1 MASPRIRTLIIN
13 TEQPQHLVMF
23 WSSFLEVDIKQDDPG
38 SGIVWLQPDTDGG
51 VNLGFQRVHAKLGH
65 HTETH
70 LDIAVSGLDHALR
83 RIEELG
89 GRLVQRNTLDSG
101 FEWRVCADPD
111 GNEFCIFVGH

>member
-23 WSSFLEVDIKQDDPG
+23 WASFLEVDIKEGDAD
-38 SGIVWLQPDTDGG
+38 SGIVWLNPDTDGG

-70 LDIAVSGLDHALR
+70 LDISVSGLEHAQR

-89 GRLVQRNTLDSG
+89 GRLVQRHALDHG

-111 GNEFCIFVGH
+111 GNEFCIFTEH

>member
-1 MASPRIRTLIIN
+1 MPSPRIRTVVIN

-23 WSSFLEVDIKQDDPG
+23 WSSFLEVDIQQDDEDE
-38 SGIVWLQPDTDGG
+38 GIVWLKPDTEGG
-51 VNLGFQRVHAKLGH
+51 VKLALQRVHAKLGH

-70 LDIAVSGLDHALR
+70 LDISVSGLASAQR

-89 GRLVQRNTLDSG
+89 GRLVQRHTLDNG

-111 GNEFCIFVGH
+111 GNEFCIFVEG